1 MIITCF
7 FGLIIGGIY
16 SNAGYNQSSIQN
28 RTGLLFL
35 ICLNQAFNGT
45 IGVLNSFP
53 KEKIIV
59 NRLGLSASVSFVFP
73 HLLMQPLSFYQQ
85 LSSSNFLHPSCT
97 FLILIITFIDTEKD
111 LTERTTHSATS
122 QQNLLL
128 SFH

>member
-1 MIITCF
+1 MLVRMHLSVIDNELIKFYPLNQAREIPTIVIKLIVTCF

-16 SNAGYNQSSIQN
+16 SNAGYGQSSIQN

-59 NRLGLSASVSFVFP
+59 NR
-73 HLLMQPLSFYQQ
+73 
-85 LSSSNFLHPSCT
+85 
-97 FLILIITFIDTEKD
+97 
-111 LTERTTHSATS
+111 
-122 QQNLLL
+122 
-128 SFH
+128 